1 MDWHEP
7 IHPQIVVLANG
18 VFDILH
24 VGHVRYLEA
33 AAQMGDK
40 LIVSVT
46 RDKFVNKGDGR
57 PIYNEQERLEVVQAL
72 RCVRSVVLVDGALDA
87 LERVGPDI
95 FVKGREYENRIEK
108 IHEDYCKAHG
118 IEIRFTDT
126 ETVRP
131 RDRLRQG

>member
-1 MDWHEP
+1 MTDTKA
-7 IHPQIVVLANG
+7 IGKRVVVLANG

-24 VGHVRYLEA
+24 IGHIRYLEA
-33 AAQMGDK
+33 AARMGDE

-46 RDKFVNKGDGR
+46 RDKFVNKGAGR
-57 PIYNEQERLEVVQAL
+57 PIYNEDERRESIQAI

-87 LERVGPDI
+87 LERIRPDI
-95 FVKGREYENRIEK
+95 FVKGREYEYKIEAV
-108 IHEDYCKAHG
+108 HEDFCREHD
-118 IEIRFTDT
+118 IEIRFTNT